1 MDLTQVMNTDIT
13 FSTTTMED
21 VLARYSV
28 KAKGSTSTTNKTPA
42 SVSTAMSTLR
52 QAYARVHGAK
62 PDTDFGDLTWLTV
75 AAMKK
80 PSKFPTA
87 RPLFKGAAHPDA
99 TATMAVPLEPATVR
113 KSLEN
118 FKSALYSAAK
128 HIGTVDMADSDR
140 KKMRAQYNTAHR
152 EFAELSLELLEA
164 EQNRLAT
171 REPSQRQQSKWV
183 TWPVINQLQKAVVQ
197 SLDQTFRS
205 APESMSVTENKKM
218 QRSMQFLMQT
228 LIPPMRN
235 NLAGLRFIAPQ
246 QENIQTLRESGS
258 PNYVVVQDDG
268 TMEIVINKYKTDDR
282 SSALDYDPDDDFVVN
297 TAATKRFPLVANA
310 TLSKFGFDPVKL
322 AVLLMNYFTLQQSL
336 LGDKNPHDLVFF
348 ELKRDQQVQAMT
360 SEGMSTRMTRIM
372 QRLTST
378 PDAPG
383 ETLGARM
390 MRTTFVSWLNERKPT
405 MPQREVIAD
414 WMMHSV
420 QTQLNT
426 YSKTVKKRPARALEG
441 GGKRHRVTAKNMR
454 I

>member
-1 MDLTQVMNTDIT
+1 MDLTQIVNTEIDFSKATLEDI
-13 FSTTTMED
+13 
-21 VLARYSV
+21 LARYSV

-228 LIPPMRN
+228 MIPPMRN

-282 SSALDYDPDDDFVVN
+282 SSALDYDPDDDFVVAHWLP
-297 TAATKRFPLVANA
+297 TPER
-310 TLSKFGFDPVKL
+310 
-322 AVLLMNYFTLQQSL
+322 
-336 LGDKNPHDLVFF
+336 
-348 ELKRDQQVQAMT
+348 
-360 SEGMSTRMTRIM
+360 
-372 QRLTST
+372 RL
-378 PDAPG
+378 
-383 ETLGARM
+383 
-390 MRTTFVSWLNERKPT
+390 
-405 MPQREVIAD
+405 
-414 WMMHSV
+414 H
-420 QTQLNT
+420 
-426 YSKTVKKRPARALEG
+426 RP
-441 GGKRHRVTAKNMR
+441 
-454 I
+454 